1 MKLLSRAL
9 LLSLSITLAA
19 PLSHAQEAASAL
31 EGSASATSEVKLS
44 SSDRVKKLVKVA
56 GEAVMELSHMPEN
69 SEYMQRFQ
77 TRMDALI
84 DKAQKHHL
92 PLPSGISVGFD
103 ADAGFGLG
111 GDVGTEFL
119 FLMQEDGTVGFGIFP
134 FIDAEI
140 GAGAILSK
148 GLFIDLVFNLNKV
161 EDYKGFAIGITGDL
175 GFVKNGSA
183 EIAIGVDSEDLKS
196 IKDARKHILA
206 KGNKDSAFDILK
218 TAATKTRS
226 YVIGFGMGVGLGS
239 KFMGY
244 GGYWSQFGVTHQIPL
259 DVNAIHAAVRAAKI
273 EAKGAKRAELK
284 AIVLQE
290 KIKLSNKIRESR
302 AGKEEAKIVAKIKA
316 DHQVRLEKE
325 KRTLRKI
332 ESSFTEAALD

>member
-1 MKLLSRAL
+1 MNLLSRAL
-9 LLSLSITLAA
+9 LLSLSLTLSAT
-19 PLSHAQEAASAL
+19 LSHAQEAASSPEAP
-31 EGSASATSEVKLS
+31 ASAASEVKLS
-44 SSDRVKKLVKVA
+44 SSDRVKNLVKVA
-56 GEAVMELSHMPEN
+56 GETVMELTHMPEN

-119 FLMQEDGTVGFGIFP
+119 FLMQEDGSVGFGIFP

-148 GLFIDLVFNLNKV
+148 GLFIDLVFNLDKV

-183 EIAIGVDSEDLKS
+183 EVAIGVDSEDLKS
-196 IKDARKHILA
+196 IKDARKQILA
-206 KGNKDSAFDILK
+206 KGNKESAFDILK
-218 TAATKTRS
+218 TAATKTRP

-244 GGYWSQFGVTHQIPL
+244 GGYWSQFGLTHKIAL
-259 DVNAIHAAVRAAKI
+259 DVSAIHEAVRTAKI

-284 AIVLQE
+284 ALALQE
-290 KIKLSNKIRESR
+290 KINLSNKIKESA
-302 AGKEEAKIVAKIKA
+302 AGKEEAKIAAKMKA

-325 KRTLRKI
+325 RRALKRI
-332 ESSFTEAALD
+332 ESNFTEAGLD